1 MLETPHVIVGAA
13 IATKVVNPALA
24 IPLAFGSHFL
34 LDVVPHWNPHLYT
47 ETKKFGKPTQ
57 KSTIITFIDASFALV
72 IGSFI
77 ASRTLPN
84 TGYFLTI
91 IASCLAAAL
100 PDIVEAPYFFL
111 DIKTKLMK
119 KWIDSH
125 RSIQANTKSIFW
137 GLQTQII
144 TVIAALWW
152 ILS

>member
-57 KSTIITFIDASFALV
+57 KSTIITIIDSSSALI
-72 IGSFI
+72 IGSLI
-77 ASRTLPN
+77 ASRAFPN

-91 IASCLAAAL
+91 MTSCLVAVL
-100 PDIVEAPYFFL
+100 PDLVEAPYFFL
-111 DIKTKLMK
+111 NVKTKIME
-119 KWIDSH
+119 KWIKSH

-144 TVIAALWW
+144 LVIAALWW
-152 ILS
+152 VLS

>member
-34 LDVVPHWNPHLYT
+34 LDKLPHWNPHLNKEVKKYGRP
-47 ETKKFGKPTQ
+47 TKN
-57 KSTIITFIDASFALV
+57 STIIAAIDTSTALV
-72 IGSFI
+72 AGTLI
-77 ASRTLPN
+77 ASRALPD

-91 IASCLAAAL
+91 MASCLAASL

-111 DIKTKLMK
+111 GVKNKIMK

-125 RSIQANTKSIFW
+125 RSIQSSSKSVFW

-152 ILS
+152 ILN